1 MISKSFFGFSTVV
14 YLEEN
19 RIRAKNSFFS
29 TSFLHNQVRS
39 KIKNLRGFGF
49 HLQISGW
56 KLFLN
61 WFDLRNE
68 DLASKVMENS

>member
-1 MISKSFFGFSTVV
+1 M
-14 YLEEN
+14 E
-19 RIRAKNSFFS
+19 
-29 TSFLHNQVRS
+29 
-39 KIKNLRGFGF
+39 NLRGFGF

-68 DLASKVMENS
+68 DLASKVMENTKLRYFDCFLDLYIARMKCAGVSSSL